1 MDINSINNYISTLNN
16 PTSLQ
21 LEKSLSSSKIVNN
34 NKDALNV
41 NINEYNKKRD
51 ELSLSVQ
58 SLNNGIGMT
67 NVAQNAIEKQ
77 QNNLTNIQDK
87 LEIIDTYENKN
98 DIKQSINDELRSFN
112 QTAYETKY
120 NKESLLTLDY
130 YDEKSTID
138 ISTKTSNFSI
148 EKPNT
153 ATIANEIFETINNSN
168 LNDTNALNE
177 VVVKVD
183 NSVKQLQN
191 TYDNFKD
198 LENKLE
204 TSAKETIQEQVTLF
218 NENKINKNK
227 DFEKDSADFSKSN
240 ITSNMGYLAASQAN
254 IVQEQSVRLLS

>member
-1 MDINSINNYISTLNN
+1 MDINSINNNISTLNN

-153 ATIANEIFETINNSN
+153 ATIANEIFETINNNN

-183 NSVKQLQN
+183 SSVKQLQN

-198 LENKLE
+198 LGNKLE

-218 NENKINKNK
+218 NENKISKNK

>member
-1 MDINSINNYISTLNN
+1 MDINSINNNISTLNN

-191 TYDNFKD
+191 TYDNLKD

-254 IVQEQSVRLLS
+254 IEKEQSVRLLS

>member
-1 MDINSINNYISTLNN
+1 MDINSINNNISTLNN

-153 ATIANEIFETINNSN
+153 AAIANEIFETINNSN
-168 LNDTNALNE
+168 LNDKNALNE

>member
-1 MDINSINNYISTLNN
+1 MDINSINNNISTLNN

-218 NENKINKNK
+218 NENKIVLSKDEKNQK
-227 DFEKDSADFSKSN
+227 N
-240 ITSNMGYLAASQAN
+240 NN
-254 IVQEQSVRLLS
+254 CIVQAIIKSFDL

>member
-1 MDINSINNYISTLNN
+1 MDINSINNNISTLNN

-240 ITSNMGYLAASQAN
+240 ITSNMGYLAGSQAN

>member
-1 MDINSINNYISTLNN
+1 MDVNSINNNISTLNN

-58 SLNNGIGMT
+58 FLNNGIGMT

-120 NKESLLTLDY
+120 NKQSLLTKDY
-130 YDEKSTID
+130 YDEKNTID
-138 ISTKTSNFSI
+138 INTKTSNFSI

-153 ATIANEIFETINNSN
+153 ATIANEIFETINDSN

-177 VVVKVD
+177 VVVKV
-183 NSVKQLQN
+183 NSSVKQLQN
-191 TYDNFKD
+191 TYNNFKD
-198 LENKLE
+198 LGNKLE

-218 NENKINKNK
+218 NENKISKNK

-240 ITSNMGYLAASQAN
+240 IRSNMGYLAASQAN

>member
-1 MDINSINNYISTLNN
+1 MDVNSINNNISTLNN
-16 PTSLQ
+16 PSSLQ
-21 LEKSLSSSKIVNN
+21 LEKSISSSKVSKN
-34 NKDALNV
+34 NKDALNLT
-41 NINEYNKKRD
+41 INDYNKKRD

-87 LEIIDTYENKN
+87 LEKIDTYQNKN
-98 DIKQSINDELRSFN
+98 DIKQSINNELRSFN

-120 NKESLLTLDY
+120 YRESLLTIDY

-153 ATIANEIFETINNSN
+153 PIIANEIFEMVNNSD
-168 LNDTNALNE
+168 LNDSNALNN
-177 VVVKVD
+177 VVAKVET
-183 NSVKQLQN
+183 SAIQLQN
-191 TYDNFKD
+191 TYDSFVD

-204 TSAKETIQEQVTLF
+204 RNAKETIQEQVTLF

-227 DFEKDSADFSKSN
+227 NFEKDSADFSKSN

>member
-1 MDINSINNYISTLNN
+1 MDINSINNNISTLNN

-148 EKPNT
+148 EKLNT

>member
-1 MDINSINNYISTLNN
+1 MDINSINNNISSLNN

>member
-1 MDINSINNYISTLNN
+1 MDINSINNNISTLNN

>member
-1 MDINSINNYISTLNN
+1 MDINSINNNISTLNN

-98 DIKQSINDELRSFN
+98 DIQQSINDELRSFN

>member
-1 MDINSINNYISTLNN
+1 MDINSINNNISTLNN

-218 NENKINKNK
+218 NENKISKNK

>member
-1 MDINSINNYISTLNN
+1 MDINSINNNISTLNN

-120 NKESLLTLDY
+120 NKESLSFIL
-130 YDEKSTID
+130 I
-138 ISTKTSNFSI
+138 ISF
-148 EKPNT
+148 
-153 ATIANEIFETINNSN
+153 
-168 LNDTNALNE
+168 L
-177 VVVKVD
+177 
-183 NSVKQLQN
+183 
-191 TYDNFKD
+191 
-198 LENKLE
+198 LE
-204 TSAKETIQEQVTLF
+204 
-218 NENKINKNK
+218 
-227 DFEKDSADFSKSN
+227 
-240 ITSNMGYLAASQAN
+240 
-254 IVQEQSVRLLS
+254 

>member
-1 MDINSINNYISTLNN
+1 MDINSINNNISTLNN

-58 SLNNGIGMT
+58 SLNNGIGMI

>member
-1 MDINSINNYISTLNN
+1 MDINSINNNISTLNN

-227 DFEKDSADFSKSN
+227 DFEKDSAAFSKSN